1 MTPKKSKKYALSIQI
16 LLDKKD
22 KPTLLRGL
30 TKAEVYK
37 KIKEYTDTFIKIGI
51 KFTITGDWE
60 DFED

>member
-37 KIKEYTDTFIKIGI
+37 KINIQFRQNIKIHSKI
-51 KFTITGDWE
+51 SFKSD
-60 DFED
+60 